1 MLQSSLRKVF
11 GTKNDR
17 ELKRIV
23 PLVERTNQLE
33 PKRTGLSDAA
43 LAACTTDFRQR
54 LANGEP
60 LDALLP
66 EAFATVREAARR
78 TLGQRHYDVQLVGG
92 VVLHEGKIAEM
103 KTGEGKTLV
112 ATLPAYLN
120 ALSGRGVHII
130 TVNDYLAKRDSEWM
144 GQVHRFLGLSVGVI
158 VHDLS
163 DEERQAAYGADIT
176 YGTNNEYGFDYL
188 RDNMKRSIDACVQRE
203 LHYAIVDE
211 VDSILIDEA
220 RTPLIISGPSEENT
234 QIYGVADKV
243 VRQLCAGTKGDANKG
258 VEETGEFWFDE
269 KDHVAALTDEGVHRV
284 EQLLRVSNLYDPEM
298 LPVNHAVQQALIA
311 HTLKK
316 VDVDYVVKPGAD
328 GKLEVVIV
336 DEFTGRLMPG
346 RRWSD
351 GLHQAVEAK
360 EGIPVRSENQTL
372 ASITFQNYFRM
383 YDKLSGMTGTA
394 DTEAPEF
401 AKIYDLDVLVIPS
414 NRPLVRQDLPDLI
427 YKTRREKFDA
437 VVEDIRE
444 RHAKGQPIL
453 VGTIAIETSEMF
465 AGKLKR
471 AGIRHNVLNAKQHER
486 EAEIVAQAGAKG
498 AVTISTNMAG
508 RGTDIVLGG
517 SPEYLALA
525 KCGHDREHP
534 DLPRWQA
541 HFERLCR
548 GERDEVVEAGGLHII
563 GTERHESRRIDNQLR
578 GRAGRQGDPGSTRF
592 YLSLEDDLLRL
603 FGSERIQGWM
613 ERLGLE
619 EGEAIEHRWVTR
631 AIENAQ
637 KKVEARNFDVRK
649 HLLEYDDVMNKQRQA
664 FYGRRRAV
672 LAGSDV
678 HDEILDM
685 VEGVLVGLLDAH
697 WPDKGEPDPEQLT
710 ALARLL
716 ETQFGVA
723 FDPTQPPFKTEG
735 GHYLEK
741 EAFGGSVHDRVVA
754 ILADKEQRWDALC
767 ERYPQVGLIRHRQ
780 LERDVL
786 LRTLD
791 RLWKDHLYAMD
802 ALRDGIRFRGYA
814 QRDPKVEYA
823 REGFGLFEEMN
834 QRIDALVVEEVYK
847 VWIDEARL
855 EQAAR
860 QVAGSGAAAPGAAT
874 GEAEASKP
882 AAARAAPALGSPLAS
897 AGAGR
902 AGAARPA
909 ARKGVA
915 AAKVGRNDP
924 CPCGSGKKFKRC
936 CGS

>member
-1 MLQSSLRKVF
+1 MPQFSLQKVF

-33 PKRTGLSDAA
+33 PKMAALSDAA
-43 LAACTTDFRQR
+43 LAARTVDFRER
-54 LANGEP
+54 LAHGES

-120 ALSGRGVHII
+120 ALPGRGVHII

-163 DEERQAAYGADIT
+163 DEERQSAYGADIT

-188 RDNMKRSIDACVQRE
+188 RDNMKRTLESCVQRE

-243 VRQLCAGTKGDANKG
+243 VRQLKAGTKGDANKG

-269 KDHVAALTDEGVHRV
+269 KDHIAALTEDGVHRV
-284 EQLLRVSNLYDPEM
+284 EQLLRVPNLYDPEM

-328 GKLEVVIV
+328 GKPEVIIV

-360 EGIPVRSENQTL
+360 QGIPVRSENQTL

-414 NRPLVRQDLPDLI
+414 NRPLVRDDLPDLI
-427 YKTRREKFDA
+427 YKSRQEKFDA
-437 VVEDIRE
+437 VIEDIRE

-465 AGKLKR
+465 AAKLKR
-471 AGIRHNVLNAKQHER
+471 AGVRHNVLNAKQHER

-534 DLPRWQA
+534 DLPHWQA
-541 HFERLCR
+541 HFETLCA
-548 GERDEVVEAGGLHII
+548 GERDEVVAAGGLHII

-603 FGSERIQGWM
+603 FGSDRIQGWM

-637 KKVEARNFDVRK
+637 KKVEARNFDMRK

-664 FYGRRRAV
+664 FYGRRRTA
-672 LAGSDV
+672 LASSEV
-678 HDEILDM
+678 HDEIVDM

-697 WPDKGEPDPEQLT
+697 WPDKGEPDADQLA

-716 ETQFGVA
+716 ETQFGVP
-723 FDPTQPPFKTEG
+723 FDPTKPPFTAEG
-735 GHYLEK
+735 GKYLEK
-741 EAFGGSVHDRVVA
+741 EAVGRRVHERV
-754 ILADKEQRWDALC
+754 LAVLAEKEQRWDALR
-767 ERYPQVGLIRHRQ
+767 ERYAQVGLINHRQ

-823 REGFGLFEEMN
+823 REGFGLFEDMN
-834 QRIDALVVEEVYK
+834 QRIDTLVIEEVYK
-847 VWIDEARL
+847 VWIDETRL

-860 QVAGSGAAAPGAAT
+860 QIAGAAPAPHAAALDAAPST
-874 GEAEASKP
+874 P
-882 AAARAAPALGSPLAS
+882 AAARGTPALGSPLTA
-897 AGAGR
+897 
-902 AGAARPA
+902 AGAARTATPMPS
-909 ARKGVA
+909 ARKPAA

>member
-1 MLQSSLRKVF
+1 MPQLSFQKIF

-33 PKRTGLSDAA
+33 PKMAGLSDAA
-43 LAACTTDFRQR
+43 LAARTVDFRER

-120 ALSGRGVHII
+120 ALPGRGVHII

-188 RDNMKRSIDACVQRE
+188 RDNMKRSLDSCVQRE

-243 VRQLCAGTKGDANKG
+243 VRQLKAGTKGDANKG

-269 KDHVAALTDEGVHRV
+269 KDHVAALTDDGVHRV

-328 GKLEVVIV
+328 GKPEVIIV

-360 EGIPVRSENQTL
+360 EGIQVRSENQTL

-414 NRPLVRQDLPDLI
+414 NRPLVRDDLPDLI
-427 YKTRREKFDA
+427 YKSRQEKFDA
-437 VVEDIRE
+437 VIEDIRE
-444 RHAKGQPIL
+444 RHAQGQPIL

-465 AGKLKR
+465 ATKLKR
-471 AGIRHNVLNAKQHER
+471 AGVRHNVLNAKQHER
-486 EAEIVAQAGAKG
+486 EAEIVAQAGSKG

-534 DLPRWQA
+534 DLPHWQA
-541 HFERLCR
+541 H
-548 GERDEVVEAGGLHII
+548 
-563 GTERHESRRIDNQLR
+563 SK
-578 GRAGRQGDPGSTRF
+578 S
-592 YLSLEDDLLRL
+592 S
-603 FGSERIQGWM
+603 
-613 ERLGLE
+613 
-619 EGEAIEHRWVTR
+619 
-631 AIENAQ
+631 
-637 KKVEARNFDVRK
+637 VR
-649 HLLEYDDVMNKQRQA
+649 
-664 FYGRRRAV
+664 
-672 LAGSDV
+672 
-678 HDEILDM
+678 
-685 VEGVLVGLLDAH
+685 
-697 WPDKGEPDPEQLT
+697 
-710 ALARLL
+710 
-716 ETQFGVA
+716 
-723 FDPTQPPFKTEG
+723 
-735 GHYLEK
+735 
-741 EAFGGSVHDRVVA
+741 
-754 ILADKEQRWDALC
+754 
-767 ERYPQVGLIRHRQ
+767 
-780 LERDVL
+780 
-786 LRTLD
+786 
-791 RLWKDHLYAMD
+791 
-802 ALRDGIRFRGYA
+802 
-814 QRDPKVEYA
+814 
-823 REGFGLFEEMN
+823 
-834 QRIDALVVEEVYK
+834 
-847 VWIDEARL
+847 
-855 EQAAR
+855 
-860 QVAGSGAAAPGAAT
+860 
-874 GEAEASKP
+874 
-882 AAARAAPALGSPLAS
+882 AS
-897 AGAGR
+897 ATRWSPPAVCTSSAPSDTR
-902 AGAARPA
+902 AGASTTSCGGAPVARGIPVPRA
-909 ARKGVA
+909 STCRSKTTCCACSDRSASRAGWSVSAWRKERRSNTAG
-915 AAKVGRNDP
+915 
-924 CPCGSGKKFKRC
+924 
-936 CGS
+936 